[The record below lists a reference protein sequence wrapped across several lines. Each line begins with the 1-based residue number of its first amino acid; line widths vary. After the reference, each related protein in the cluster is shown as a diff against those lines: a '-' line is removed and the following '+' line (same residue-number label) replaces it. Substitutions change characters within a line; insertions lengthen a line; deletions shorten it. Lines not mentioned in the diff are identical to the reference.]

1 MSSRRG
7 FTLIELTIVVV
18 VIGILATVALPR
30 FNMTAH
36 KSKEKE
42 ADILLKQVFTLQ
54 ETYVAARGM
63 YASTAAQL
71 AEIGFE
77 APQESGMKYYAWAAE
92 QSVKLP
98 LCLQTSPPGAEWQGR
113 SIDLQGFIRDC

>member
-1 MSSRRG
+1 MGSRRG

-18 VIGILATVALPR
+18 VIGILAAVALPR

-54 ETYVAARGM
+54 EAYVAARGM

-71 AEIGFE
+71 SEVGFE
-77 APQESGMKYYAWAAE
+77 APQAAGMKYYAWTPE
-92 QSVKLP
+92 HSVRLP
-98 LCLQTSPPGAEWQGR
+98 LCLQTSPPGAEWTGR
-113 SIDLQGFIRDC
+113 SIDLQGVIRDC